1 MARNCNQG
9 QNKNRVRPPGRT
21 LPKATDNSDMYSRA
35 FPIGNALF
43 FFVCNMSLFR
53 LRKRGLVGAR
63 LLHLAGASPL
73 GKKKHKALY
82 DDKAYKNRIKTII

>member
-1 MARNCNQG
+1 MIRQ
-9 QNKNRVRPPGRT
+9 KNSPQADSDKTKTGGHPPGRT
-21 LPKATDNSDMYSRA
+21 LPKSTHDKVDRA

-43 FFVCNMSLFR
+43 FFVCMMSLFR

-73 GKKKHKALY
+73 DKKKHKALY
-82 DDKAYKNRIKTII
+82 DDKAIRTG